1 MTRRLNGTNVMDEG
15 WMPLENLISKDI
27 FKAEVQAWAKRIGV
41 EPKEIH
47 IRPMTK
53 KWGSCSSNGRLTF
66 STELLNQNADFRK
79 RVIIEELL
87 HLSIPNHGKLF
98 KSLLRAY
105 LSDDN
110 R

>member
-1 MTRRLNGTNVMDEG
+1 MKKFYDKFV
-15 WMPLENLISKDI
+15 PLEEAIPKDI
-27 FKAEVQAWAKRIGV
+27 FKAEIKAWSERIGV

-53 KWGSCSSNGRLTF
+53 KWGSCSTSGRVTF
-66 STELLNQNADFRK
+66 NTALLNQPADFRK

-87 HLSIPNHGKLF
+87 HLKIPNHGKLF

-105 LSDDN
+105 LSIP
-110 R
+110 